1 MRTRSKYATENLLP
15 ANIRAVG
22 RLRFVSDDPRTGSRL
37 YLDVLAYVGAR
48 LALVV
53 VTTAA
58 ILGVGALIG
67 IRDFPVVIALL
78 FAIVIAL
85 PLGIWVFSPLRR
97 RATASLAVIDERR
110 RRDRDQLQ
118 ARLRGDSAQP
128 NDSSAAPPANGD

>member
-1 MRTRSKYATENLLP
+1 M
-15 ANIRAVG
+15 
-22 RLRFVSDDPRTGSRL
+22 SDDPRTGSRL

-58 ILGVGALIG
+58 ILGIGAVVG

-110 RRDRDQLQ
+110 RSDREQLQ
-118 ARLRGDSAQP
+118 ARLRGDSAP
-128 NDSSAAPPANGD
+128 ETGSTGVTPDDGPSSSKPGQVLE